1 MLNGLTSFCSYD
13 NAVVVWCELFHL
25 TSKRIAFL
33 IYLSIYLS
41 IYLFI
46 CLQTYFRRYFSIKQD
61 NNKKYFEEEAEDV
74 HIVAGIMGETVTNQY
89 PISSYT
95 TMEQLHIMIQ
105 HTLETF

>member
-1 MLNGLTSFCSYD
+1 MYCLP
-13 NAVVVWCELFHL
+13 
-25 TSKRIAFL
+25 
-33 IYLSIYLS
+33 YLSIYLS

-105 HTLETF
+105 HTLETFWRLFNRLTIVSLVWRYDVIC